1 MKFKIDQNLPAE
13 FATILQQ
20 ASKGVEQTGGTL
32 PAGANLGGLVEALKS
47 SFVSGMH
54 LALIV
59 AGGVLLLAAVVS
71 AVFVVGGEPQQVQAL
86 DKGATL
92 SESSL
97 PVRETA

>member
-1 MKFKIDQNLPAE
+1 
-13 FATILQQ
+13 
-20 ASKGVEQTGGTL
+20 
-32 PAGANLGGLVEALKS
+32 
-47 SFVSGMH
+47 MH

-92 SESSL
+92 SEGSI
-97 PVRETA
+97 PMRDIA